1 MRDLRTLAAEL
12 IASVRGYV
20 EGATAPLIA
29 KLSALEARI
38 EGIPKGDKGD
48 PGEKG
53 EPGDRGEKGEPGERG
68 KDGAPG
74 RDGKDAD
81 PIDVDALALA
91 AAELIPIP
99 LDGKN
104 GEQGPPG
111 RDGVDGKDGAP
122 GAAGRDGIDGKDGA
136 PGRDGKDGRDG
147 MDGKDGA
154 PGIDGKDGAPG
165 RDGVPVITH
174 PEIDFERS
182 YPPGTYASHAGG
194 LWGSTQQTHGMT
206 GWTCIVRGI
215 ASVVSETEGR
225 TERTI
230 LTLSDGTKHVAERR
244 NSRLEDR
251 GVWKEDR
258 VYEVGDCVTYAGS
271 LFIAQVDGATDRPG
285 TSEQWRLAVKRGRD
299 GGRS

>member
-38 EGIPKGDKGD
+38 DGIPKGEKGD

-53 EPGDRGEKGEPGERG
+53 EPGERGEKGEPGERG
-68 KDGAPG
+68 EDGAPGQDGKDGAPG
-74 RDGKDAD
+74 AAGRDGIDGKDGT
-81 PIDVDALALA
+81 PGV
-91 AAELIPIP
+91 
-99 LDGKN
+99 DGKD
-104 GEQGPPG
+104 G